1 MKKIFKNSIVLISIF
16 VLFDFLTKLL
26 ILAQT
31 PFPISLFGY
40 YRRLYPTYYPISEPL
55 PFFNLILVWNNGV
68 SFSMF
73 SNNTL
78 IGRYL
83 LVLLSLSIT
92 IYIAYLLK
100 KEKSKINRFAFILI
114 IAGALGNIFD
124 RLRYGAVID
133 FLDFYL
139 GKYHYPAFNVA
150 DIYICV
156 GVGLIILNSMLKNKK
171 ENKN

>member
-1 MKKIFKNSIVLISIF
+1 MKKILKNSITIIGIF

-40 YRRLYPTYYPISEPL
+40 YKRLYPTYYPISEPF
-55 PFFNLILVWNNGV
+55 PFFNIILVWNNGV

-78 IGRYL
+78 IGRFL
-83 LVLLSLSIT
+83 LITLSVAIT
-92 IYIAYLLK
+92 TYVALYLK
-100 KEKSKINRFAFILI
+100 KEKNKLNRFALILI
-114 IAGALGNIFD
+114 IAGAIGNIFD

-133 FLDFYL
+133 FLDFYI
-139 GKYHYPAFNVA
+139 GKYHWPAFNLA

-156 GVGLIILNSMLKNKK
+156 GVGLIILNSIISKK
-171 ENKN
+171 K

>member
-1 MKKIFKNSIVLISIF
+1 MKKILKNSITIIGIF

-40 YRRLYPTYYPISEPL
+40 YKKLYPTYYPISEPL
-55 PFFNLILVWNNGV
+55 PFFNIILVWNNGV

-78 IGRYL
+78 IGRFL
-83 LVLLSLSIT
+83 LIALSVTTYVAL
-92 IYIAYLLK
+92 YLK
-100 KEKSKINRFAFILI
+100 KEKNKLNRFALIII
-114 IAGALGNIFD
+114 IAGAIGNILD

-133 FLDFYL
+133 FLDFYI
-139 GKYHYPAFNVA
+139 GEYHWPAFNLA
-150 DIYICV
+150 DIYICT
-156 GVGLIILNSMLKNKK
+156 GVGLIILNSIISKK
-171 ENKN
+171 K

>member
-1 MKKIFKNSIVLISIF
+1 MKKILKNSITIIGIF

-26 ILAQT
+26 VLAQT

-40 YRRLYPTYYPISEPL
+40 YKKLYPTYYPISEPL
-55 PFFNLILVWNNGV
+55 SFFNIILVWNNGV

-78 IGRYL
+78 IGRFL
-83 LVLLSLSIT
+83 LIALSVIIT
-92 IYIAYLLK
+92 TYVALYLK
-100 KEKSKINRFAFILI
+100 KEQNKLNRFALILI
-114 IAGALGNIFD
+114 IAGAIGNILD

-133 FLDFYL
+133 FLDFYI
-139 GKYHYPAFNVA
+139 GKYHWPAFNLA

-156 GVGLIILNSMLKNKK
+156 GVGLIILNSIISKK
-171 ENKN
+171 K

>member
-1 MKKIFKNSIVLISIF
+1 MKKILKNSITIIGIF

-40 YRRLYPTYYPISEPL
+40 YKKLYPTYYPISEPL
-55 PFFNLILVWNNGV
+55 PFFNIILVWNNGV

-78 IGRYL
+78 IGRFL
-83 LVLLSLSIT
+83 LIALSVTIT
-92 IYIAYLLK
+92 TYVALYLK
-100 KEKSKINRFAFILI
+100 KEKNKLNRFALIII
-114 IAGALGNIFD
+114 IAGAIGNILD

-133 FLDFYL
+133 FLDFYI
-139 GKYHYPAFNVA
+139 GEYHWPAFNLA
-150 DIYICV
+150 DIYICT
-156 GVGLIILNSMLKNKK
+156 GVGLIILNSIISKK
-171 ENKN
+171 K